1 MLINV
6 SSMQVI
12 KNDGLYP
19 AYNPVAGRRRRINM
33 LKNRLDLGRPV
44 NTAVTRR
51 RIRPGPRYRDGGIN
65 IPKHFRDRQLSEATL
80 KRRVISI
87 QPIMIIKFDESF
99 SKLGISFIVRFIIF
113 HSI

>member
-1 MLINV
+1 M
-6 SSMQVI
+6 I

-65 IPKHFRDRQLSEATL
+65 IPKHFRDRQVSEATL
-80 KRRVISI
+80 KRRVINSLVI
-87 QPIMIIKFDESF
+87 EKFKF
-99 SKLGISFIVRFIIF
+99 CC
-113 HSI
+113 

>member
-1 MLINV
+1 MNYILKLKIKLFYEI
-6 SSMQVI
+6 QVI

-65 IPKHFRDRQLSEATL
+65 IPKHFRAGQDAEGPL
-80 KRRVISI
+80 KRRVILTVSI
-87 QPIMIIKFDESF
+87 
-99 SKLGISFIVRFIIF
+99 LFI
-113 HSI
+113 

>member
-1 MLINV
+1 
-6 SSMQVI
+6 
-12 KNDGLYP
+12 
-19 AYNPVAGRRRRINM
+19 M

-80 KRRVISI
+80 KRGVIT
-87 QPIMIIKFDESF
+87 IKELLLAKF
-99 SKLGISFIVRFIIF
+99 GISLNELVILFKRKTHYFF
-113 HSI
+113 PLKFRGCHH

>member
-1 MLINV
+1 MFTNV
-6 SSMQVI
+6 FSMQVI

-80 KRRVISI
+80 KRRVMNIKQLWLRNFDIS
-87 QPIMIIKFDESF
+87 QTNW
-99 SKLGISFIVRFIIF
+99 
-113 HSI
+113 